1 MIKDILYTTKNNKT
15 ITITHESHLIQGNR
29 RVALCTVVGILED
42 GETYSTELK
51 QRQSPGAG
59 KMAQWEHE
67 LVCRRW

>member
-1 MIKDILYTTKNNKT
+1 M
-15 ITITHESHLIQGNR
+15 
-29 RVALCTVVGILED
+29 CTVVGVLED

-67 LVCRRW
+67 LVCRRYQYMCVLMLIIMIDVDKS